1 MKSAADRHGARR
13 DERKSVMTEVWAR
26 LRSCLPRLACF
37 GTGTGWPDVIVAT
50 VMAALALH
58 GAITVIREAA
68 SELRDSGF
76 APYLSEGIKPS

>member
-1 MKSAADRHGARR
+1 
-13 DERKSVMTEVWAR
+13 
-26 LRSCLPRLACF
+26 LACF

>member
-1 MKSAADRHGARR
+1 LRLKSAADRHGARR

-37 GTGTGWPDVIVAT
+37 GTGWPDVIFAT
-50 VMAALALH
+50 VMTALVLH

-68 SELRDSGF
+68 SELRYSGF
-76 APYLSEGIKPS
+76 APFLSEGIKPS